1 MDENLAEKIRQ
12 NRESFGKTVKDSSL
26 GVYVKN
32 IKKISEIMNDGEI
45 KGGMDWLDPMENVL
59 EKLEERGLNF
69 TTVRNYLNSILLYLF
84 VLSDHLVVEEKGKYD
99 KLIKTYEKERDK
111 LKLKYEGLNASGSW
125 TSNQE
130 QNMISKEELCK
141 VITQIGNEIK
151 QQNLKKTLVI
161 NIKQKGLLQAYLLL
175 NIHSQLPMRNELG
188 NCFVM
193 KKREYNK
200 ESEEN
205 KNKLNYLIIEKNKM
219 FFSLNDYKTNKTYQE
234 RYIEV
239 PAPLKKTIRFY
250 LRFFPGDKYLLAK
263 FDGSPIGSNN
273 VSQLLTKQFKK
284 RIGKSVSTTLL
295 RKLYLSDK
303 YLPVKEQ
310 LQTDNLNMGHSAG
323 SALKYYVKKP
333 PASQCKKEVEKMNDQ
348 VEAS

>member
-1 MDENLAEKIRQ
+1 MDENLADKIRQ

-26 GVYVKN
+26 KVYVKN
-32 IKKISEIMNDGEI
+32 ITKINEIMNDGET
-45 KGGMDWLDPMENVL
+45 KGGAEWLDPMENVL
-59 EKLEERGLNF
+59 KKLEERGLNF
-69 TTVRNYLNSILLYLF
+69 TTVRNYLNAILLYLF
-84 VLSDHLVVEEKGKYD
+84 VLSDDLEEKGKYD

-111 LKLKYEGLNASGSW
+111 LNLKYEELNASGSW

-141 VITQIGNEIK
+141 VITQIGTEIK

-161 NIKQKGLLQAYLLL
+161 NTKQKGLLQAYLLL

-188 NCFVM
+188 NCLVM

-205 KNKLNYLIIEKNKM
+205 KNKLNYLIIEKSKM
-219 FFSLNDYKTNKTYQE
+219 YFSLNDYKTNKTYQE

-284 RIGKSVSTTLL
+284 RLGKSVSTTLL

-333 PASQCKKEVEKMNDQ
+333 PCQKEVEKMNDQ
-348 VEAS
+348 VEGS